1 VTGDHVSGATGSQ
14 HDVPDLSREAR
25 RRRALGGLLSAHAE
39 RDRLLPLSFAQQR
52 MWFLDR
58 LHPGTA
64 FYNIHVALRLGFA
77 VDERLLARCLDDIVT
92 RHESLRTWFAEVDG
106 EPLQAVLP
114 ATDPRAH
121 VALPLVD
128 VAQISS
134 GPGAVGT
141 GRTPEQVVAQLA
153 TEQARRPFD
162 LTRGPLLRAALF
174 RLRPTDHVLAVTVH
188 HAVADGW
195 SMRVFFSELATLY
208 AAFGAG
214 RGSPLPDLPVQYG
227 DYTLWQRDHL
237 AGARLDE
244 QIAFWRERLDHAPLT
259 ELPPDRPRPAVQS
272 FIGATHTFRLPT
284 QLTDRLRGLAAS
296 SGATLFMAMATG
308 FAELIHRWTGQTD
321 LVVGAPVAGRTRVE
335 LEPLIGFFVN
345 TVVLRLQLDDDATF
359 AEALR
364 GVRHQ
369 CLGAFAHQD
378 LPFEKLV
385 EALAPPRDLSR
396 NPLCQIAFQH
406 FADPNLPVPTVSAP
420 DGVDGASRNGHGP
433 GPAAGSVDAPSSA
446 LHVDR
451 GTAVFDLVVTC
462 WDEPDPGSP
471 GAPGIA
477 GRVEFN
483 TDLYDPAT
491 IDRLIG
497 QYIRLLDRATAQP
510 DSALSTLDLC
520 DADERAVLARHAN
533 GPTPAAEPTDVL
545 TLVREHVDG
554 SPGTPAVVTD
564 ASSWTYAELAGAV
577 NRLARHLHQQ
587 GIGPGSTVAV
597 HVRRDQHL
605 VSALLALLTVGATY
619 LPLDLSYPPQRLT
632 DVLDDARPD
641 HILTTSD
648 LPDLTSAL
656 RDPARPSV
664 HLLDRLDLSGHQ
676 DTALQVE
683 HSPELPA
690 YVIYTSGSTGRPKGV
705 VVPRRA
711 LANVAAEQQRLFGVG
726 SGDRVLQFASPG
738 FDASIFEIIMALG
751 SGATLCMGAPEAM
764 EPGRS
769 LTRFLRRHGVTVVT
783 LTPTVLAS
791 LDPDDLPDLTTL
803 TVAGEACPAHLVD
816 RWAARGDRAMFNLYG
831 PTETT
836 IWATAAR
843 CTPGTG
849 RPPIGRPIAGASCLV
864 VDPDLKIVP
873 VGVVGE
879 LLIGGVGVAT
889 GYLGRPDLT
898 AQRFIPDP
906 TGAPGLVYRSG
917 DLVRWRG
924 DGELVFV
931 GRVDDQVKLHGVRIE
946 PGEIEAALREDPG
959 VQDAVV
965 TISDGSEDG
974 RRLVA
979 HVVPA
984 VERSADQATDHAD
997 TVTDHVEQLARWR
1010 ALYDDMYAHVD
1021 RAVADGA
1028 EPWFDPVGWNS
1039 SVTGAPIPLEQMR
1052 AWADTTAD
1060 RALALRPR
1068 TVLDVG
1074 CGTGLLI
1081 SRIAP
1086 AVGRCVGTDLSA
1098 KGLDRLR
1105 HHLDVAGLTN
1115 VELRHCSADDPQQ
1128 YEPGTFD
1135 LVVLNSVVQYFPDA
1149 DYLGDVLTLAWRA
1162 LAPGGSVLVGDVRNL
1177 ALLDA
1182 VELCVEAHRAPT
1194 GLPLSTLAERADR
1207 RRMAEEELVVHPSL
1221 FRLMADRLPG
1231 PAALAVRPKSGS
1243 YDNELSRYRY
1253 DVLLTATDP
1262 HGQHEPRRADDAEA
1276 SASGLAEVGTLL
1288 RAATA
1293 DHLLITGLLNRRVSS
1308 DRAAARLVEA
1318 ARTGQGDP
1326 TVADLL
1332 AAMQPTTGE
1341 RQGVEPDDLVRLGA
1355 ELGWHVDVQ
1364 LAADGWGLDVLAH
1377 RTSPAG
1383 PGEPRAATCWP
1394 LSGAAPDGVD
1404 WAELANDP
1412 LRGGRRQRL
1421 VGQLRH
1427 RLESRLPESM
1437 LPSAYVLLDQL
1448 PRQPSG
1454 KVDRRALP
1462 QPDTGRPDV
1471 GAPYVAPRSGAECAL
1486 TEIWKEV
1493 LGLESVGVDDDF
1505 FQLGGHSLLATQ
1517 AVARTCDTFDVDL
1530 SLQLLFERRTISAVA
1545 VEIERLLREKV
1556 SGLSDEDVLRLASE
1570 SDGSSAGEAMP

>member
-1 VTGDHVSGATGSQ
+1 VTGNHDAGAA
-14 HDVPDLSREAR
+14 LSRHDAPELSTQAR

-39 RDRLLPLSFAQQR
+39 GDRLLPLSFAQQR

-77 VDERLLARCLDDIVT
+77 VDQRLLARCLDEIVT

-106 EPLQAVLP
+106 EPLQVVLP
-114 ATDPRAH
+114 ATDPRAR

-128 VAQISS
+128 VGRVSS
-134 GPGAVGT
+134 GTGSVGT
-141 GRTPEQVVAQLA
+141 RWTPEQEVTELA
-153 TEQARRPFD
+153 TEQARQPFD
-162 LTRGPLLRAALF
+162 LTRGPLLRATLF
-174 RLRPTDHVLAVTVH
+174 RLRPADHVLAVTVH
-188 HAVADGW
+188 HSVADGW
-195 SMRVFFSELATLY
+195 SMRVLFSELAALY

-214 RGSPLPDLPVQYG
+214 RGSPLPDLPVQYA

-244 QIAFWRERLDHAPLT
+244 QIDYWRQRLDRAPLT

-272 FIGATHTFRLPT
+272 FVGATHTFRLPT
-284 QLTDRLRGLAAS
+284 QLSDQLRTLAAS
-296 SGATLFMAMATG
+296 SGATLFMTMLTG
-308 FAELIHRWTGQTD
+308 FVELVHRWTGQTD

-345 TVVLRLQLDDDATF
+345 TVVLRPQLDDGASF

-364 GVRHQ
+364 GVRHE

-406 FADPNLPVPTVSAP
+406 FADPNLPAPAPAP
-420 DGVDGASRNGHGP
+420 DGATRNGT
-433 GPAAGSVDAPSSA
+433 GPAATSVDAPSSA

-462 WDEPDPGSP
+462 WDEPDPSRP
-471 GAPGIA
+471 SAPGIA

-491 IDRLIG
+491 IDRLIA
-497 QYIRLLDRATAQP
+497 QYTRLLERAAAHP
-510 DSALSTLDLC
+510 DSPLSTLDLC
-520 DADERAVLARHAN
+520 DAGERALLAQQAN
-533 GPTPAAEPTDVL
+533 GPAAAAESKDL
-545 TLVREHVDG
+545 LALVREHVDS
-554 SPGTPAVVTD
+554 SPDALAVVTD
-564 ASSWTYAELAGAV
+564 ASSWTYAELAGAA
-577 NRLARHLHQQ
+577 NRLTRHLHQH
-587 GIGPGSTVAV
+587 GIGPGCTVAV
-597 HVRRDQHL
+597 HTRRDQHL

-648 LPDLTSAL
+648 LPDLTPPL
-656 RDPARPSV
+656 RDPSGPSI
-664 HLLDRLDLSGHQ
+664 HLLDRLDLSSHG
-676 DTALQVE
+676 DTAPHTE
-683 HSPELPA
+683 HAPELAA

-705 VVPRRA
+705 VVPRRG
-711 LANVAAEQQRLFGVG
+711 LGNVAAEQQRLFSVG
-726 SGDRVLQFASPG
+726 PGDRVLQFASPG

-803 TVAGEACPAHLVD
+803 TVAGEACPPHLVD
-816 RWAARGDRAMFNLYG
+816 RWARGDRTMFNLYG

-849 RPPIGRPIAGASCLV
+849 RPPIGRPITGVSCLV

-889 GYLGRPDLT
+889 GYLDRPDLS
-898 AQRFIPDP
+898 AQRFVPDP

-917 DLVRWRG
+917 DLVRWRS
-924 DGELVFV
+924 DGGLAFV
-931 GRVDDQVKLHGVRIE
+931 GRVDDQIKLHGVRIE
-946 PGEIEAALREDPG
+946 PGEIEAALRDDPG
-959 VQDAVV
+959 VQDAAV
-965 TISDGSEDG
+965 TVSDGPEAG

-984 VERSADQATDHAD
+984 VERSADQTIDHVDQVTDHAD
-997 TVTDHVEQLARWR
+997 QVARWQ
-1010 ALYDDMYAHVD
+1010 ALYDDMYAHLD
-1021 RAVADGA
+1021 RAAVDDD
-1028 EPWFDPVGWNS
+1028 EHWFDPVGWNS
-1039 SVTGAPIPLEQMR
+1039 SFTGAPIPLEQMR

-1074 CGTGLLI
+1074 CGTGLLV

-1086 AVGRCVGTDLSA
+1086 AVRRCVGTDVSEE
-1098 KGLDRLR
+1098 GLDRLR
-1105 HHLDVAGLTN
+1105 HHVDVAGLTN

-1128 YEPGTFD
+1128 YEAEAFD
-1135 LVVLNSVVQYFPDA
+1135 LVVLNSVVQYFPDV
-1149 DYLGDVLTLAWRA
+1149 DYLADVLTLAWRA

-1177 ALLDA
+1177 ALLDGL
-1182 VELCVEAHRAPT
+1182 ELCVEAHRAPA
-1194 GLPLSTLAERADR
+1194 GLPLSTLVERADR
-1207 RRMAEEELVVHPSL
+1207 RRRAEEELAVHPSL

-1231 PAALAVRPKSGS
+1231 PAAVAVRPKSGS

-1253 DVLLTATDP
+1253 DVLLTATEP
-1262 HGQHEPRRADDAEA
+1262 RAQHESPRPDAEV
-1276 SASGLAEVGTLL
+1276 SATRLAEVRTLL
-1288 RAATA
+1288 RAATT
-1293 DHLLITGLLNRRVSS
+1293 DRLLVTGLPNRRVSS
-1308 DRAAARLVEA
+1308 DRAVARLVEK
-1318 ARTGQGDP
+1318 ARTGEGDG
-1326 TVADLL
+1326 TVADVL
-1332 AAMQPTTGE
+1332 AAMQSTAIGGE
-1341 RQGVEPDDLVRLGA
+1341 QGVEPDDLIRLGA
-1355 ELGWHVDVQ
+1355 QLGWHVDVQ
-1364 LAADGWGLDVLAH
+1364 LATDGWGLDVLAH
-1377 RTSPAG
+1377 RTSPTG
-1383 PGEPRAATCWP
+1383 TGEGDPRPATCWP
-1394 LSGAAPDGVD
+1394 LSGAAPVGID

-1412 LRGGRRQRL
+1412 LRGSRRQRL

-1454 KVDRRALP
+1454 KIDRRALP
-1462 QPDTGRPDV
+1462 QPDSGRPDV
-1471 GAPYVAPRSGAECAL
+1471 GARYVAPRSGAEHAL
-1486 TEIWKEV
+1486 AEIWKEV

-1556 SGLSDEDVLRLASE
+1556 SGLSDDDVLRLSAE
-1570 SDGSSAGEAMP
+1570 SDASSVGESTP